1 MDDSG
6 EVIIAINHSFQEEND
21 GEITIPL
28 NEQKVD
34 SVDYAE
40 QTISH
45 DKEQNLFMNEL
56 RNLKSLFHN
65 QLGEI
70 THEFSNCQKEV
81 IIAVNQIKRDF
92 QEEISCIKDRIS
104 KIEDAVYENK
114 RNISTN
120 YKMIEQNKDLVNHN
134 NHMSDIVNTENKSKG
149 DGQAVPDEAN
159 QTSQNTEKQQQ
170 NTDDIYSFNKD
181 KMYNI
186 NQNYAVLDRPKV
198 PRLTNS
204 HTHLPKSRKPVEVG
218 LRGRSQA
225 GTEWPKSIKI
235 NESLANNE
243 GLFVRAKIN
252 NKCLAFLVDT
262 GANVTILSKK
272 FINEINPSLLPIINP
287 VNINLITATGDS
299 TPFIGQID
307 VEICL
312 GNYIYHHNV
321 LVADISNEGIIG
333 MDFLV
338 THDCDVL
345 LSQNKLK
352 IKGEII
358 QCYHYASS
366 AKSCY
371 RVAIQETVDV
381 PPNSEMIVSGES
393 DEPIF
398 RGLAGLIEP
407 NEKFVEKNGLLVARS
422 IVHPEM
428 YNIPLRIINMNKEPC
443 TLYKG
448 TIIATCNKVDEED
461 IQTSEFVNSVA
472 GGQAIVNKGRQLPDY
487 LHEVFES
494 NQANLDKDQKEK
506 FRDLLIEYSDIFSKS
521 SEDIGLTDLV
531 EHTINTGNNP
541 PVRQRPRRIP
551 LARMKDAEAEIQK
564 MVKQDIIEPSTSP
577 WELQYSSREEV
588 TEKNQK
594 FVWTEECQQSFE
606 ELKTTLISAPIL
618 AYPTRE
624 DLFILDTDASNVGM
638 GAVLSQ
644 LQDGVEKVI
653 CYFSKTFSR
662 SERKYCV
669 TRRELLAVV
678 ASIKHFHH
686 YLYGKYFKVRSD
698 HGALSWLFN
707 FKNPEG
713 QLARWFEVLASYDFK
728 IEHRA
733 GRSHNNADALSRRPC
748 YNKECPHC
756 ARAEINYELVPT
768 HKNVLTV
775 EKCNDNVT
783 IRESCRNV
791 QDVSVKQ
798 SVTTTS
804 ISCKNEDWPNMTS
817 DETCHKVK
825 SHVIHNEFRSKGP
838 DINPDVLPVQS
849 EIVRVCTRSKDYG
862 CSQNEKDDPVKEI
875 NFENVSESQLS
886 DDVISIIIQWKI
898 DEVKPIW
905 ADVSHMS
912 PEVKFYWSRL
922 NSLILVNGILYRKW
936 ESYNGKHYD
945 LHIVLPANF
954 KRFVLNQVHNTVTGG
969 HLGVRKTLSK
979 IKQRYFW
986 YKMRQ
991 DVKFWCTKCDICASK
1006 KAPCKKPKAP
1016 MKQYL
1021 VGAPWERM
1029 AIDIL
1034 GPLPISVNNN
1044 RYLMVVQDYF
1054 SKWTEAIPIPDTEAV
1069 TVAKKFVERI
1079 VTIFGVPLSIHSD
1092 QGSNFESNVFK
1103 EMCIILGIHKTRTTP
1118 FRPKSD
1124 GMVEKSNS
1132 TIETMLSAFVSK
1144 HQRDWDEYIYL
1155 LMLAYRSSEH
1165 ESLGTSPCS
1174 MLFGREVNLPVDLIL
1189 GRPETEKSPLHLKT
1203 VYAYELSQKL
1213 EVIHK
1218 LKLSSDRM
1226 KRNYDV
1232 GTKMQTFDV
1241 GDPVWLHNPR
1251 RVKGLCPKLQN
1262 NWEGPYIVVNKLND
1276 VIYRIQKGPKMK
1288 PKVVHQDRLKPYLG
1302 ENVPVWF
1309 N

>member
-1 MDDSG
+1 MDDSR
-6 EVIIAINHSFQEEND
+6 EVIIDVNHSFQEEND

-70 THEFSNCQKEV
+70 THEFSNCQKV
-81 IIAVNQIKRDF
+81 FIVKSNRRDF
-92 QEEISCIKDRIS
+92 EDKISSIEGRIS
-104 KIEDAVYENK
+104 QIEDDVHDNK
-114 RNISTN
+114 KNISTI
-120 YKMIEQNKDLVNHN
+120 YKMMEQNKDLVNHN
-134 NHMSDIVNTENKSKG
+134 NHMSDIVNTENISKG
-149 DGQAVPDEAN
+149 VGQAVPDEAN
-159 QTSQNTEKQQQ
+159 QTNQNTEKQQQ
-170 NTDDIYSFNKD
+170 NTDNIYSFNKD

-186 NQNYAVLDRPKV
+186 NQNYAILDRPQV

-204 HTHLPKSRKPVEVG
+204 HTHSPKSSNADSVQTDARFN
-218 LRGRSQA
+218 
-225 GTEWPKSIKI
+225 TELNDDKGEDLKSLKNELSDFKRELVSLSRNIK
-235 NESLANNE
+235 
-243 GLFVRAKIN
+243 
-252 NKCLAFLVDT
+252 
-262 GANVTILSKK
+262 
-272 FINEINPSLLPIINP
+272 
-287 VNINLITATGDS
+287 
-299 TPFIGQID
+299 
-307 VEICL
+307 
-312 GNYIYHHNV
+312 
-321 LVADISNEGIIG
+321 G
-333 MDFLV
+333 M
-338 THDCDVL
+338 
-345 LSQNKLK
+345 SQNQNRNSQGGGNQQRNYQNGQRGYNNQNKNFGQGNRNFNQRNNNFGQNQNNYYQQGNQL
-352 IKGEII
+352 
-358 QCYHYASS
+358 SS

-371 RVAIQETVDV
+371 KVAIQETVDV

-407 NEKFVEKNGLLVARS
+407 NEKFMEKNGLLVARS

-428 YNIPLRIINMNKEPC
+428 YNIPLRIINLNKEPC

-494 NQANLDKDQKEK
+494 SQANLDKDQKEK

-531 EHTINTGNNP
+531 EHTINTGNHP

-577 WELQYSSREEV
+577 WNSNIVLVKKSDGSWRFCIDFRAVNLLVLRPSYPLPRIDDTIDSLSGS
-588 TEKNQK
+588 K
-594 FVWTEECQQSFE
+594 FFSTVDLKSGYYQIPVAKEDRPKTAFSFPGGG
-606 ELKTTLISAPIL
+606 LWQFKRMPMGLCNSAPVFEQL
-618 AYPTRE
+618 MET
-624 DLFILDTDASNVGM
+624 
-638 GAVLSQ
+638 VL
-644 LQDGVEKVI
+644 
-653 CYFSKTFSR
+653 
-662 SERKYCV
+662 
-669 TRRELLAVV
+669 
-678 ASIKHFHH
+678 
-686 YLYGKYFKVRSD
+686 
-698 HGALSWLFN
+698 
-707 FKNPEG
+707 
-713 QLARWFEVLASYDFK
+713 
-728 IEHRA
+728 
-733 GRSHNNADALSRRPC
+733 
-748 YNKECPHC
+748 
-756 ARAEINYELVPT
+756 
-768 HKNVLTV
+768 
-775 EKCNDNVT
+775 
-783 IRESCRNV
+783 
-791 QDVSVKQ
+791 
-798 SVTTTS
+798 
-804 ISCKNEDWPNMTS
+804 
-817 DETCHKVK
+817 
-825 SHVIHNEFRSKGP
+825 
-838 DINPDVLPVQS
+838 
-849 EIVRVCTRSKDYG
+849 
-862 CSQNEKDDPVKEI
+862 
-875 NFENVSESQLS
+875 SESQLS

-1189 GRPETEKSPLHLKT
+1189 GRPETEKSPLYLKT

-1213 EVIHK
+1213 EVIHKFARNK

-1232 GTKMQTFDV
+1232 GTKMQTFDA

>member
-1 MDDSG
+1 
-6 EVIIAINHSFQEEND
+6 
-21 GEITIPL
+21 
-28 NEQKVD
+28 
-34 SVDYAE
+34 
-40 QTISH
+40 
-45 DKEQNLFMNEL
+45 
-56 RNLKSLFHN
+56 
-65 QLGEI
+65 
-70 THEFSNCQKEV
+70 
-81 IIAVNQIKRDF
+81 
-92 QEEISCIKDRIS
+92 
-104 KIEDAVYENK
+104 
-114 RNISTN
+114 
-120 YKMIEQNKDLVNHN
+120 
-134 NHMSDIVNTENKSKG
+134 
-149 DGQAVPDEAN
+149 
-159 QTSQNTEKQQQ
+159 
-170 NTDDIYSFNKD
+170 
-181 KMYNI
+181 
-186 NQNYAVLDRPKV
+186 
-198 PRLTNS
+198 
-204 HTHLPKSRKPVEVG
+204 
-218 LRGRSQA
+218 
-225 GTEWPKSIKI
+225 
-235 NESLANNE
+235 
-243 GLFVRAKIN
+243 
-252 NKCLAFLVDT
+252 
-262 GANVTILSKK
+262 
-272 FINEINPSLLPIINP
+272 
-287 VNINLITATGDS
+287 
-299 TPFIGQID
+299 
-307 VEICL
+307 
-312 GNYIYHHNV
+312 
-321 LVADISNEGIIG
+321 
-333 MDFLV
+333 
-338 THDCDVL
+338 
-345 LSQNKLK
+345 
-352 IKGEII
+352 
-358 QCYHYASS
+358 
-366 AKSCY
+366 
-371 RVAIQETVDV
+371 
-381 PPNSEMIVSGES
+381 
-393 DEPIF
+393 
-398 RGLAGLIEP
+398 
-407 NEKFVEKNGLLVARS
+407 
-422 IVHPEM
+422 
-428 YNIPLRIINMNKEPC
+428 
-443 TLYKG
+443 
-448 TIIATCNKVDEED
+448 
-461 IQTSEFVNSVA
+461 
-472 GGQAIVNKGRQLPDY
+472 
-487 LHEVFES
+487 
-494 NQANLDKDQKEK
+494 
-506 FRDLLIEYSDIFSKS
+506 
-521 SEDIGLTDLV
+521 
-531 EHTINTGNNP
+531 
-541 PVRQRPRRIP
+541 
-551 LARMKDAEAEIQK
+551 MKDAEAEIQK

-577 WELQYSSREEV
+577 WNSNIVLVKKSDGSWRFCIDFRAVNLLVLRPSYPLPRIDDTIDSLSGSKFFSTVDLKSGYYQIPVAKEDRPKTAFSFPGGGLWQFKRMPMGLCNSAPVFEQLMETVLSAKPLYKV

-624 DLFILDTDASNVGM
+624 DLFILDTDASNDGM

-756 ARAEINYELVPT
+756 ARAEMNYELVPT
-768 HKNVLTV
+768 HEKVLTV

-838 DINPDVLPVQS
+838 DENPDVLPVQS
-849 EIVRVCTRSKDYG
+849 KIVRVCTRSKDYG
-862 CSQNEKDDPVKEI
+862 CSQNKKDDPEKEI

-969 HLGVRKTLSK
+969 DLGVRKTLSK

-1189 GRPETEKSPLHLKT
+1189 GRPETEKSPLPLKT

-1213 EVIHK
+1213 EVIHKFARNK

-1262 NWEGPYIVVNKLND
+1262 NWEGPYIVVNRLND
-1276 VIYRIQKGPKMK
+1276 VIYRIQKGPKTK
-1288 PKVVHQDRLKPYLG
+1288 PKVVTMYTCGICSDFTFDQSIICKRHITEQHSGFGWRCEECRVLVSRRAAHKKCEGTLKLINRSTMTCTKEEEEQFLQFQRQREDRMITEKVDKEGKTALQKDSKKRSHRKEQDQGTKKQRTVLGQLYTEENMVFGNGKAGEKKKEIKKGQEKKRTPEEEKERMEKREEKRKRKEEKEVEKRGKENEEEKEKKKEEKEKKKKKEEKERRKEEKEKEKIKENRKELVKKQKEVFSNLLKDMESSSMGMEPISPLPSDPCNTSPDPVMPFIDVPIITIPIDAPIEDSSSWEIPLISTSLCLPLSTQPCETYSPTQEILSPSDLRQAAAIYTPTPVKKPKLEQMSKSQQSRFFINVGGTRFETSAIAVQSCPDSLLSEMIKEDSIVKPYLFDG
-1302 ENVPVWF
+1302 RHTYFLDRDAKHFHLILNYLRNQAKIHSDMLPRDVRSLRELQVECNHYELRHLELAVQKKILDLQQLSLL
-1309 N
+1309 

>member
-1 MDDSG
+1 
-6 EVIIAINHSFQEEND
+6 
-21 GEITIPL
+21 
-28 NEQKVD
+28 
-34 SVDYAE
+34 
-40 QTISH
+40 
-45 DKEQNLFMNEL
+45 
-56 RNLKSLFHN
+56 
-65 QLGEI
+65 
-70 THEFSNCQKEV
+70 
-81 IIAVNQIKRDF
+81 
-92 QEEISCIKDRIS
+92 
-104 KIEDAVYENK
+104 
-114 RNISTN
+114 
-120 YKMIEQNKDLVNHN
+120 
-134 NHMSDIVNTENKSKG
+134 
-149 DGQAVPDEAN
+149 
-159 QTSQNTEKQQQ
+159 
-170 NTDDIYSFNKD
+170 
-181 KMYNI
+181 
-186 NQNYAVLDRPKV
+186 
-198 PRLTNS
+198 
-204 HTHLPKSRKPVEVG
+204 
-218 LRGRSQA
+218 
-225 GTEWPKSIKI
+225 
-235 NESLANNE
+235 
-243 GLFVRAKIN
+243 
-252 NKCLAFLVDT
+252 
-262 GANVTILSKK
+262 
-272 FINEINPSLLPIINP
+272 
-287 VNINLITATGDS
+287 
-299 TPFIGQID
+299 
-307 VEICL
+307 
-312 GNYIYHHNV
+312 
-321 LVADISNEGIIG
+321 
-333 MDFLV
+333 
-338 THDCDVL
+338 
-345 LSQNKLK
+345 
-352 IKGEII
+352 
-358 QCYHYASS
+358 
-366 AKSCY
+366 
-371 RVAIQETVDV
+371 
-381 PPNSEMIVSGES
+381 
-393 DEPIF
+393 
-398 RGLAGLIEP
+398 
-407 NEKFVEKNGLLVARS
+407 
-422 IVHPEM
+422 
-428 YNIPLRIINMNKEPC
+428 
-443 TLYKG
+443 
-448 TIIATCNKVDEED
+448 
-461 IQTSEFVNSVA
+461 
-472 GGQAIVNKGRQLPDY
+472 
-487 LHEVFES
+487 
-494 NQANLDKDQKEK
+494 
-506 FRDLLIEYSDIFSKS
+506 
-521 SEDIGLTDLV
+521 
-531 EHTINTGNNP
+531 
-541 PVRQRPRRIP
+541 
-551 LARMKDAEAEIQK
+551 MKDAEAEIQK
-564 MVKQDIIEPSTSP
+564 MVQQDIIEPSSSP
-577 WELQYSSREEV
+577 WNSNIVLVKKSDDSWRFCIDFRSVNLLVLRPSYPLPRIDDTIDPLSGSKFFSTVDLKSGYYQIPVAKEDRPKTAFSFPGGGLWQFKRMPMGLCNSAPVFERLMETVLSGLTWKICLVYLDDVIIFSKSFEEHMKNLKEVFQRLKAANLKLNPKKCNFLKTEVKFLGHIVSESGVATDPNKIQKFILKYADKAKPLYKV

-594 FVWTEECQQSFE
+594 FVWTDDCQQSFE
-606 ELKTTLISAPIL
+606 ELKNTLISAPIL
-618 AYPTRE
+618 VYPTRE

-686 YLYGKYFKVRSD
+686 YLYGKHFKVRSD

-756 ARAEINYELVPT
+756 ARAET

-775 EKCNDNVT
+775 EKCNDNV
-783 IRESCRNV
+783 IVSESCRNV
-791 QDVSVKQ
+791 QDVSDKQ

-804 ISCKNEDWPNMTS
+804 ISCINEDRRPNMTS
-817 DETCHKVK
+817 DETCYKVK
-825 SHVIHNEFRSKGP
+825 SHVIHNEIKSKRP
-838 DINPDVLPVQS
+838 DKNPDVFPVQS
-849 EIVRVCTRSKDYG
+849 KIVRVCTRSKDYG
-862 CSQNEKDDPVKEI
+862 CSQNEKDNPVKEI

-886 DDVISIIIQWKI
+886 DDVTSIIIQWKI
-898 DEVKPIW
+898 DEVKPTW

-945 LHIVLPANF
+945 LHIVLSANF

-1034 GPLPISVNNN
+1034 GPLPCSVNNN

-1069 TVAKKFVERI
+1069 TVANKFVERI

-1092 QGSNFESNVFK
+1092 QGSNFESHVFK
-1103 EMCIILGIHKTRTTP
+1103 EMCNILGIQKTRTTP

-1189 GRPETEKSPLHLKT
+1189 DRPETEKSPLYLKT

-1213 EVIHK
+1213 EVIHQFARNK

-1232 GTKMQTFDV
+1232 GTRMQKFDA

-1262 NWEGPYIVVNKLND
+1262 NWEGPFIVVNKLND
-1276 VIYRIQKGPKMK
+1276 VIYRIQKGPKTK

>member
-1 MDDSG
+1 
-6 EVIIAINHSFQEEND
+6 
-21 GEITIPL
+21 
-28 NEQKVD
+28 
-34 SVDYAE
+34 
-40 QTISH
+40 
-45 DKEQNLFMNEL
+45 
-56 RNLKSLFHN
+56 
-65 QLGEI
+65 
-70 THEFSNCQKEV
+70 
-81 IIAVNQIKRDF
+81 
-92 QEEISCIKDRIS
+92 
-104 KIEDAVYENK
+104 
-114 RNISTN
+114 
-120 YKMIEQNKDLVNHN
+120 
-134 NHMSDIVNTENKSKG
+134 
-149 DGQAVPDEAN
+149 
-159 QTSQNTEKQQQ
+159 
-170 NTDDIYSFNKD
+170 
-181 KMYNI
+181 
-186 NQNYAVLDRPKV
+186 
-198 PRLTNS
+198 
-204 HTHLPKSRKPVEVG
+204 
-218 LRGRSQA
+218 
-225 GTEWPKSIKI
+225 
-235 NESLANNE
+235 
-243 GLFVRAKIN
+243 
-252 NKCLAFLVDT
+252 
-262 GANVTILSKK
+262 
-272 FINEINPSLLPIINP
+272 
-287 VNINLITATGDS
+287 
-299 TPFIGQID
+299 
-307 VEICL
+307 
-312 GNYIYHHNV
+312 
-321 LVADISNEGIIG
+321 
-333 MDFLV
+333 
-338 THDCDVL
+338 
-345 LSQNKLK
+345 
-352 IKGEII
+352 
-358 QCYHYASS
+358 
-366 AKSCY
+366 
-371 RVAIQETVDV
+371 
-381 PPNSEMIVSGES
+381 MIVSGES
-393 DEPIF
+393 NEPIF

-407 NEKFVEKNGLLVARS
+407 NVKFMEKNGLLVARS
-422 IVHPEM
+422 IVHPEV
-428 YNIPLRIINMNKEPC
+428 YNIPLRIININNEPC

-448 TIIATCNKVDEED
+448 TIIATRNKVNEED
-461 IQTSEFVNSVA
+461 IQTSEFVNNVA
-472 GGQAIVNKGRQLPDY
+472 GGQATLNKGRQLPDY

-494 NQANLDKDQKEK
+494 SQVNLDKDQSEK
-506 FRDLLIEYSDIFSKS
+506 FKDLLMEYSNIFSKS

-531 EHTINTGNNP
+531 EHTIINTGNHP

-564 MVKQDIIEPSTSP
+564 MVQQDIIEPSTSP
-577 WELQYSSREEV
+577 WNSNIVLVKKSDDSWRFCIDFHSVNLLVLRPSYPLPRIDDTIDSLSGSKFFSTVDLKSGYYQIPVAKEDRPKTAFSFPGGGLWQFKKNAHGSIESGIATDPNKIQSVKDWPVPKNIKDVRSFQGLTSYYRKFILKYADKAKPLYKV

-594 FVWTEECQQSFE
+594 FVWTDDCQQSFE
-606 ELKTTLISAPIL
+606 ELKNTLISAPIL
-618 AYPTRE
+618 AYPTKE

-669 TRRELLAVV
+669 TRRELLAIV

-686 YLYGKYFKVRSD
+686 YLYGQHFKVRSD

-713 QLARWFEVLASYDFK
+713 QLALWFEVLASYDFK

-733 GRSHNNADALSRRPC
+733 GWSHNNVDALSRRPC

-768 HKNVLTV
+768 HKDSFTV
-775 EKCNDNVT
+775 ENCNDSVT
-783 IRESCRNV
+783 VSESCRNV
-791 QDVSVKQ
+791 QDVSAEL
-798 SVTTTS
+798 SVTKPS
-804 ISCKNEDWPNMTS
+804 ISCINEDRRPNMTS

-825 SHVIHNEFRSKGP
+825 SHVIHNKFNSKGP
-838 DINPDVLPVQS
+838 ERNPDVLPVHS
-849 EIVRVCTRSKDYG
+849 KIVRVCTRSKDYG
-862 CSQNEKDDPVKEI
+862 CSQNEKDNPVKEI

-886 DDVISIIIQWKI
+886 DDVISIIIQWKL
-898 DEVKPIW
+898 DEVKPTW

-912 PEVKFYWSRL
+912 SEVKFYWSRL

-936 ESYNGKHYD
+936 ETYNGKHYD
-945 LHIVLPANF
+945 LDLHIVRPANF

-1034 GPLPISVNNN
+1034 GPLPCSVNDN

-1054 SKWTEAIPIPDTEAV
+1054 SEWTEAIPIPDTEAV

-1092 QGSNFESNVFK
+1092 QGSNFESHVFK
-1103 EMCIILGIHKTRTTP
+1103 EMCNILGIHKTRTTP

-1124 GMVEKSNS
+1124 GKVEKSNS

-1155 LMLAYRSSEH
+1155 LMLAYRSSKH

-1189 GRPETEKSPLHLKT
+1189 GRPETEKSPLYLKT
-1203 VYAYELSQKL
+1203 VYAYALSQKL
-1213 EVIHK
+1213 EVIHQFARNK

-1232 GTKMQTFDV
+1232 GTKMQKFDA

-1251 RVKGLCPKLQN
+1251 RVKGLCPKLQK
-1262 NWEGPYIVVNKLND
+1262 NWEGPFIVVNKLND
-1276 VIYRIQKGPKMK
+1276 VIYRIQKGPKTK

-1309 N
+1309 NEIPGACGTEEDVEHST

>member
-1 MDDSG
+1 
-6 EVIIAINHSFQEEND
+6 
-21 GEITIPL
+21 
-28 NEQKVD
+28 
-34 SVDYAE
+34 
-40 QTISH
+40 
-45 DKEQNLFMNEL
+45 
-56 RNLKSLFHN
+56 
-65 QLGEI
+65 
-70 THEFSNCQKEV
+70 
-81 IIAVNQIKRDF
+81 
-92 QEEISCIKDRIS
+92 
-104 KIEDAVYENK
+104 
-114 RNISTN
+114 
-120 YKMIEQNKDLVNHN
+120 
-134 NHMSDIVNTENKSKG
+134 
-149 DGQAVPDEAN
+149 
-159 QTSQNTEKQQQ
+159 
-170 NTDDIYSFNKD
+170 
-181 KMYNI
+181 
-186 NQNYAVLDRPKV
+186 
-198 PRLTNS
+198 
-204 HTHLPKSRKPVEVG
+204 
-218 LRGRSQA
+218 
-225 GTEWPKSIKI
+225 
-235 NESLANNE
+235 
-243 GLFVRAKIN
+243 
-252 NKCLAFLVDT
+252 
-262 GANVTILSKK
+262 
-272 FINEINPSLLPIINP
+272 
-287 VNINLITATGDS
+287 
-299 TPFIGQID
+299 
-307 VEICL
+307 
-312 GNYIYHHNV
+312 
-321 LVADISNEGIIG
+321 
-333 MDFLV
+333 
-338 THDCDVL
+338 
-345 LSQNKLK
+345 
-352 IKGEII
+352 
-358 QCYHYASS
+358 
-366 AKSCY
+366 
-371 RVAIQETVDV
+371 
-381 PPNSEMIVSGES
+381 
-393 DEPIF
+393 
-398 RGLAGLIEP
+398 
-407 NEKFVEKNGLLVARS
+407 
-422 IVHPEM
+422 
-428 YNIPLRIINMNKEPC
+428 
-443 TLYKG
+443 
-448 TIIATCNKVDEED
+448 
-461 IQTSEFVNSVA
+461 
-472 GGQAIVNKGRQLPDY
+472 
-487 LHEVFES
+487 
-494 NQANLDKDQKEK
+494 
-506 FRDLLIEYSDIFSKS
+506 
-521 SEDIGLTDLV
+521 
-531 EHTINTGNNP
+531 
-541 PVRQRPRRIP
+541 
-551 LARMKDAEAEIQK
+551 
-564 MVKQDIIEPSTSP
+564 MVKQDIIEPSKSP
-577 WELQYSSREEV
+577 WNSNIVLVKSQMVVGDSVLNFAPKFILKYADKAKPLYKV

-624 DLFILDTDASNVGM
+624 DLFILDTDASNDGM

-644 LQDGVEKVI
+644 LQDRVEKVI
-653 CYFSKTFSR
+653 WYFSKTFSR
-662 SERKYCV
+662 SVRKYCV

-756 ARAEINYELVPT
+756 ARAEIHFELVPT
-768 HKNVLTV
+768 HKNVLTI
-775 EKCNDNVT
+775 EKCSDNDT
-783 IRESCRNV
+783 ISETCRNV

-954 KRFVLNQVHNTVTGG
+954 KRFVLNQVHSTVTGG
-969 HLGVRKTLSK
+969 HLGA
-979 IKQRYFW
+979 
-986 YKMRQ
+986 
-991 DVKFWCTKCDICASK
+991 VKFWCTKCDICASK
-1006 KAPCKKPKAP
+1006 KAPCK
-1016 MKQYL
+1016 
-1021 VGAPWERM
+1021 RM

-1054 SKWTEAIPIPDTEAV
+1054 SKWTEAIPIPDIEAV

-1174 MLFGREVNLPVDLIL
+1174 MLFGKEVNLPVDLIL
-1189 GRPETEKSPLHLKT
+1189 GRPETEKSPLYLKT
-1203 VYAYELSQKL
+1203 VHAYELSQKL
-1213 EVIHK
+1213 KVIHK
-1218 LKLSSDRM
+1218 FARSKLKLLSDRM

-1232 GTKMQTFDV
+1232 GTKMQTFDAE
-1241 GDPVWLHNPR
+1241 DPVWLHNPR

-1262 NWEGPYIVVNKLND
+1262 NWEGPL
-1276 VIYRIQKGPKMK
+1276 
-1288 PKVVHQDRLKPYLG
+1288 L
-1302 ENVPVWF
+1302 
-1309 N
+1309 

>member
-1 MDDSG
+1 M
-6 EVIIAINHSFQEEND
+6 
-21 GEITIPL
+21 
-28 NEQKVD
+28 
-34 SVDYAE
+34 
-40 QTISH
+40 
-45 DKEQNLFMNEL
+45 
-56 RNLKSLFHN
+56 
-65 QLGEI
+65 
-70 THEFSNCQKEV
+70 
-81 IIAVNQIKRDF
+81 
-92 QEEISCIKDRIS
+92 
-104 KIEDAVYENK
+104 
-114 RNISTN
+114 
-120 YKMIEQNKDLVNHN
+120 
-134 NHMSDIVNTENKSKG
+134 
-149 DGQAVPDEAN
+149 
-159 QTSQNTEKQQQ
+159 
-170 NTDDIYSFNKD
+170 
-181 KMYNI
+181 
-186 NQNYAVLDRPKV
+186 
-198 PRLTNS
+198 
-204 HTHLPKSRKPVEVG
+204 
-218 LRGRSQA
+218 
-225 GTEWPKSIKI
+225 
-235 NESLANNE
+235 
-243 GLFVRAKIN
+243 
-252 NKCLAFLVDT
+252 
-262 GANVTILSKK
+262 
-272 FINEINPSLLPIINP
+272 
-287 VNINLITATGDS
+287 
-299 TPFIGQID
+299 
-307 VEICL
+307 
-312 GNYIYHHNV
+312 
-321 LVADISNEGIIG
+321 
-333 MDFLV
+333 
-338 THDCDVL
+338 
-345 LSQNKLK
+345 K

-407 NEKFVEKNGLLVARS
+407 NEKFMEKNGLLVARS

-428 YNIPLRIINMNKEPC
+428 YNIPLRIINLNKEPC

-472 GGQAIVNKGRQLPDY
+472 GSQTIVNKGRQLPDY

-531 EHTINTGNNP
+531 EHTINTGNHP

-577 WELQYSSREEV
+577 WNSNIVLVKKSDGSWRFCIDFRAVNLLVLRPSYPLPRIDDTIDSLSGSKFFSTVDLKSGYYQIPVAKEDRPKTAFSFPGGGLWQFKRMPMGLCNSAPVFEQLMETVLSGLTWKICLVYLDDIIVFSKSFEEHMKNLKEVFQRLKAANLKLNPKKCNFLKKEVKFLGHIVSESGVATDPNKVQSVKDWPVPKSIKDVRSFLGLTSYYRKFILKYADKAKPLYKV

-768 HKNVLTV
+768 HEKVLTV

-838 DINPDVLPVQS
+838 DENPDVLPVQS
-849 EIVRVCTRSKDYG
+849 KIVRVCTRSKDYG
-862 CSQNEKDDPVKEI
+862 CSQNKKDDPEKEI

-1189 GRPETEKSPLHLKT
+1189 GRPETEKSPLPLKT

-1213 EVIHK
+1213 EVIHKFARNK

-1232 GTKMQTFDV
+1232 GTKMQTFDA

-1262 NWEGPYIVVNKLND
+1262 NWEGPYIIVNKLND

>member
-1 MDDSG
+1 M
-6 EVIIAINHSFQEEND
+6 ARQA
-21 GEITIPL
+21 
-28 NEQKVD
+28 D
-34 SVDYAE
+34 SV
-40 QTISH
+40 QTDARFNTELND
-45 DKEQNLFMNEL
+45 DKGED
-56 RNLKSLFHN
+56 LKSLKNELSDF
-65 QLGEI
+65 
-70 THEFSNCQKEV
+70 
-81 IIAVNQIKRDF
+81 KRDLV
-92 QEEISCIKDRIS
+92 SLS
-104 KIEDAVYENK
+104 
-114 RNISTN
+114 RNIKGMSQNQNRNSQGGGNQQRN
-120 YKMIEQNKDLVNHN
+120 YQNGQRGYNNQNKNF
-134 NHMSDIVNTENKSKG
+134 
-149 DGQAVPDEAN
+149 GQGNRNLN
-159 QTSQNTEKQQQ
+159 Q
-170 NTDDIYSFNKD
+170 
-181 KMYNI
+181 
-186 NQNYAVLDRPKV
+186 
-198 PRLTNS
+198 
-204 HTHLPKSRKPVEVG
+204 RKPVEVG

-235 NESLANNE
+235 NESFANNE

-252 NKCLAFLVDT
+252 DKCLAFLVDT
-262 GANVTILSKK
+262 GASITILSKK
-272 FINEINPSLLPIINP
+272 FIDEINPSLLTKMNP

-299 TPFIGQID
+299 APFIGQID

-338 THDCDVL
+338 THDYVL
-345 LSQNKLK
+345 LSQKNKLK

-381 PPNSEMIVSGES
+381 HPNSEMIVSGES

-398 RGLAGLIEP
+398 RGLA
-407 NEKFVEKNGLLVARS
+407 
-422 IVHPEM
+422 
-428 YNIPLRIINMNKEPC
+428 
-443 TLYKG
+443 
-448 TIIATCNKVDEED
+448 
-461 IQTSEFVNSVA
+461 
-472 GGQAIVNKGRQLPDY
+472 
-487 LHEVFES
+487 VFES
-494 NQANLDKDQKEK
+494 SQANLDKDQKEK

-531 EHTINTGNNP
+531 EHTINTGNHP

-551 LARMKDAEAEIQK
+551 YLDM
-564 MVKQDIIEPSTSP
+564 QDIIEPSTSP
-577 WELQYSSREEV
+577 WNSNIVLVKKSDGSWRFCIDFRAVNLLVLCPSYPLPRIDGTIYSLSGSKFFSTVDLKSGYYQIPVAKEDRPTAFSFPGGGLWQFKRMPMGLCNSAPVFEQLMETVLSESRRSVSSR
-588 TEKNQK
+588 
-594 FVWTEECQQSFE
+594 
-606 ELKTTLISAPIL
+606 
-618 AYPTRE
+618 
-624 DLFILDTDASNVGM
+624 
-638 GAVLSQ
+638 
-644 LQDGVEKVI
+644 
-653 CYFSKTFSR
+653 
-662 SERKYCV
+662 
-669 TRRELLAVV
+669 
-678 ASIKHFHH
+678 
-686 YLYGKYFKVRSD
+686 
-698 HGALSWLFN
+698 
-707 FKNPEG
+707 
-713 QLARWFEVLASYDFK
+713 WFDVLASYDFK

-733 GRSHNNADALSRRPC
+733 GRSHNNADALSRCPC

-804 ISCKNEDWPNMTS
+804 ISGINEDWPNMTS

-838 DINPDVLPVQS
+838 DINPDVLLVQS
-849 EIVRVCTRSKDYG
+849 KIVRVCTRYKDYG
-862 CSQNEKDDPVKEI
+862 CSQNEKDDPVKET

-912 PEVKFYWSRL
+912 PEVKFYWSKL
-922 NSLILVNGILYRKW
+922 NSLILVNGSFYSSSLFGTEGRSRTKGQRNREQCLYRKW

-945 LHIVLPANF
+945 IHIVLPANF
-954 KRFVLNQVHNTVTGG
+954 KRFVLNQVHNIVTGG

-991 DVKFWCTKCDICASK
+991 DVKFWCTKCDICAST
-1006 KAPCKKPKAP
+1006 KAPCKKPKAR

-1079 VTIFGVPLSIHSD
+1079 QTP
-1092 QGSNFESNVFK
+1092 ER
-1103 EMCIILGIHKTRTTP
+1103 LGR
-1118 FRPKSD
+1118 
-1124 GMVEKSNS
+1124 
-1132 TIETMLSAFVSK
+1132 
-1144 HQRDWDEYIYL
+1144 IYL
-1155 LMLAYRSSEH
+1155 FINVGLSVIR
-1165 ESLGTSPCS
+1165 TSCS

-1189 GRPETEKSPLHLKT
+1189 GRPETEKSPLYLKT
-1203 VYAYELSQKL
+1203 VYAYELSKKL
-1213 EVIHK
+1213 EVIHKFARNK

-1232 GTKMQTFDV
+1232 GTKMQTFDA

-1276 VIYRIQKGPKMK
+1276 VIYRIQKGPKTK
-1288 PKVVHQDRLKPYLG
+1288 PKVKDSKKRSHRKEQDQGTKKQRTVLG
-1302 ENVPVWF
+1302 KLYNEENMVFGNVREKKKMKKGEEKKRTPEEERERKKGDRRKRRRKEEKEKED
-1309 N
+1309 NGKTERSR